1 MKSDEVEFLNG
12 GGEMGERIRSF
23 DWSKTPL
30 GNVKNFPQ
38 SLRSAIS
45 ILLPS
50 KSQIALF
57 WGQDFIKLYND
68 AYSSVLGAKHPHV
81 LGKPARLCWS
91 EVWETLEPLL
101 NGVVETG
108 EAFWAQ
114 DYLFLIDRSGYIE
127 ETYFDISY
135 DPVRDESGGVGGIFC
150 IVRENTGRVLGD
162 RRLKTLR
169 DLAIQT
175 AQTNTAEAA
184 CEQAA
189 VVLSQN
195 ALDISFAL
203 LYLLDA
209 DGIARRVG
217 VTGIEPDLQCS
228 PSIISVDDAV
238 WMQWSLAQAL
248 STGQPQIVTDL
259 QTYFNDA
266 IPNVVLGNATSRS
279 NTAMVLPLTRAS
291 EQRPF
296 GFLITGISP
305 FRKLDATYK
314 DFVEL
319 VASSITTAIINA
331 RSKEE
336 ERQRAEALAE
346 LDRAKTNFFSNIS
359 HEFRTPLT
367 LMLGPLAQI
376 ATASELE
383 NEHRQQLE
391 TVQRNGQRLLKLV
404 NTLLDFSRIE
414 AKRVQMNYEPTDL
427 ASLTAELAS
436 LFRSTIEYA
445 GMRLIVNCP
454 NLPEPVY
461 VDRDSWEKI
470 VLNLLSNAFKFTFS
484 GEIEVSLTWAPAQ
497 VELKVRDT
505 GIGIK
510 ESELPRLFEKF
521 HRVEGVKGRNTEG
534 SGIGLSLVQELVHLH
549 GGTIDVSSVECQ
561 GTCFTVSIPTGNAH
575 LSENQIKTS
584 TANSTTN
591 ATSYV
596 KEALRWLPTKEESN
610 QHLVSSVSNIPRI
623 LLADDNADMRAYIQ
637 RLLEPEYEVETVTD
651 GNAAFLAALR
661 YPPDLVLT
669 DVMMPNLDGFGLL
682 KALRHNPTTREIP
695 IILLSARA
703 GEESRIEGLNA
714 GADDYL
720 VKPFST
726 RELLARVKAN
736 LELGQLRLEGRR
748 ISEARMLLAL
758 ESAELG
764 TWDYYPMT
772 GVLNWDERCKAMFG
786 LPKNADVNYDVFLAG
801 LHPDDRERTDK
812 IVQQAMNPSSNGKYD
827 IEYRT
832 IGIEDGI
839 ERWIAAKGQAY
850 FNREGEVVRFVGT
863 VLDITQR
870 KLAEV
875 EREQLLNSEQAAR
888 EQAEA
893 ANRVKDEFLA
903 VLSHELRTPLNPILG
918 WLRLLQTNKLDSAKT
933 TEALATIERNAKLQ
947 LRLVEDLLDISRIM
961 RGKLSMT
968 VAPTNLK
975 PIIQNA
981 VETVKLAAD
990 AKHIQLV
997 LDIDT
1002 TVKSVS
1008 GDAARLQQIVWN
1020 LLTNAIKF
1028 TPDGGKVT
1036 VTLRTID
1043 HYAQIQVIDTGKGI
1057 KPDFL
1062 PYVFEYFRQEDS
1074 STTRNFGGLGLG
1086 LAIVRQLVELHGG
1099 MIWVDSPGENKGAT
1113 FTVKLPIIKC
1123 LG

>member
-23 DWSKTPL
+23 NWAATPL
-30 GNVKNFPQ
+30 GDVKNFPQ

-50 KSQIALF
+50 KSQIGLF

-68 AYSSVLGAKHPHV
+68 AFSSVLGVKHPYV
-81 LGKPARLCWS
+81 LGTPARSCWS
-91 EVWETLEPLL
+91 EIWETLEPLL

-135 DPVRDESGGVGGIFC
+135 DPVRDESGGVGGVFC

-162 RRLKTLR
+162 RRLETLR

-195 ALDISFAL
+195 PFDISFAL
-203 LYLLDA
+203 LYSLDA

-228 PSIISVDDAV
+228 PSIINVDDAV

-259 QTYFNDA
+259 QTPKDDA
-266 IPNVVLGNATSRS
+266 IPNVVLGNATSRC

-305 FRKLDATYK
+305 FRKLDAAYK
-314 DFVEL
+314 DFLEL

-367 LMLGPLAQI
+367 LILGPLAQTL
-376 ATASELE
+376 ATAPELG

-414 AKRVQMNYEPTDL
+414 AKRVQMNYEPTDV

-445 GMRLIVNCP
+445 GIRLIVNCP
-454 NLPEPVY
+454 TLPEPVY

-484 GEIEVSLTWAPAQ
+484 GEIEVSLLWAPTQ

-510 ESELPRLFEKF
+510 ESELSRLFEKF
-521 HRVEGVKGRNTEG
+521 YRVQGAKGRNTEG

-549 GGTIDVSSVECQ
+549 GGTIDVSSVECK
-561 GTCFTVSIPTGNAH
+561 GTCFTVSIPTSNAH
-575 LSENQIKTS
+575 ISENQIKTS

-591 ATSYV
+591 ASSYV

-651 GNAAFLAALR
+651 GNAAFLAALK

-720 VKPFST
+720 VKPFSA

-764 TWDYYPMT
+764 TWDYYPIT

-786 LPKNADVNYDVFLAG
+786 LAPDALVNYDIFLAG
-801 LHPDDRERTDK
+801 LHPEDRERTDK
-812 IVQQAMNPSSNGKYD
+812 IVQQAMNPNGNGKYD

-832 IGIEDGI
+832 IGIQDDI

-863 VLDITQR
+863 VLDITQ
-870 KLAEV
+870 KKQAEV
-875 EREQLLNSEQAAR
+875 EREQLLKSEQAAR

-918 WLRLLQTNKLDSAKT
+918 WLRLLQTKKLDSAKT

-975 PIIQNA
+975 SIIISA
-981 VETVKLAAD
+981 TETVKLAAE
-990 AKHIQLV
+990 AKQIQLV
-997 LDIDT
+997 LHLNSIE
-1002 TVKSVS
+1002 SVS

-1028 TPDGGKVT
+1028 TPNGGKVT
-1036 VTLRTID
+1036 VTLRTIGN
-1043 HYAQIQVIDTGKGI
+1043 YAQIQIIDTGKGI

-1062 PYVFEYFRQEDS
+1062 PYMFEYFRQEDS

-1099 MIWVDSPGENKGAT
+1099 IIWAESPGENQGAT
-1113 FTVKLPIIKC
+1113 FTVKLPIVKN
-1123 LG
+1123 